1 MKPDKALS
9 MLGIAAKAGQVVSG
23 AFQTEHA
30 VKAGTAYL
38 VILAGDASENTQKK
52 FRDMC
57 GFYHTEIVIYSDGA
71 CLGKAIGKEYRVS
84 LALTDEGL
92 AKAVRTR
99 LLQTST
105 E

>member
-1 MKPDKALS
+1 MKPDKALA
-9 MLGIAAKAGQVVSG
+9 MIGIAAKAGGVASG

-30 VKAGTAYL
+30 IKAGIAYL
-38 VILAGDASENTQKK
+38 VIVAGDASENTQKK
-52 FRDMC
+52 FRNMC
-57 GFYHTEIVIYSDGA
+57 GFYKTDIVIYSDGES
-71 CLGKAIGKEYRVS
+71 LGKAIGREYRVM

-92 AKAVRTR
+92 AKAVRSR